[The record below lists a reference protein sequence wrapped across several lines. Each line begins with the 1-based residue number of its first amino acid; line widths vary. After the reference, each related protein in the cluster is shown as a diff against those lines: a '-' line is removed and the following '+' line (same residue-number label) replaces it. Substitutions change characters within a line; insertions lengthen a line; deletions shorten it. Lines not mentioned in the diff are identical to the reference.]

1 MNSLKPNA
9 KDAINFSVSRQIVSI
24 LFSEPRRVFSRVL
37 TQVTSSH
44 VHKLS
49 TYNIY
54 IYGQLSEA

>member
-9 KDAINFSVSRQIVSI
+9 KDAINFSVSRQIVSILI

-54 IYGQLSEA
+54 IYMVS